1 MKSSEPADFQTV
13 LTFLIWW
20 RFGGVINEIQKS
32 KDVKNKDYPWCVQ
45 APISLL
51 LIGQNSKVRTVLKSS
66 ESADFQNF
74 PIFLIWWKFNED
86 INKLQ
91 KSKFFVDTVYYSL
104 IYSFL
109 GLLKQDYGP

>member
-1 MKSSEPADFQTV
+1 MKSSESADFQN
-13 LTFLIWW
+13 FLIFWIWW
-20 RFGGVINEIQKS
+20 KFNEDINEIQKS